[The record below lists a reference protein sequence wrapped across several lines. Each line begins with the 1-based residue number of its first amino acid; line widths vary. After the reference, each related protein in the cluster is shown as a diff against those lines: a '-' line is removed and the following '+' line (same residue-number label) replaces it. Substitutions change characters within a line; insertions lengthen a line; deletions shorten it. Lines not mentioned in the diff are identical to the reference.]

1 MLITE
6 IKKVGKT
13 NKFKVYVDNDFF
25 ATLMD
30 EDIVKNNISSGQEF
44 EEETLKQIAFEG
56 QKGVALDG
64 ALKLLS
70 TYSKTEKELKKYLKD
85 KGFTEE
91 VSCYV
96 LSKLKEYNY
105 INDEAYADMFIK
117 ANMHKKGRRAISY
130 ELKQKGVSENIIN
143 KKTSI
148 IKNQENTCLE
158 LAKKQ
163 IKNKPLDEKTKQ
175 KLFRHLLSKGFDY
188 DDIYIV
194 ISKIFKGEENENW

>member
-6 IKKVGKT
+6 IKRVGKT

-85 KGFTEE
+85 KGFTE
-91 VSCYV
+91 
-96 LSKLKEYNY
+96 
-105 INDEAYADMFIK
+105 
-117 ANMHKKGRRAISY
+117 R
-130 ELKQKGVSENIIN
+130 
-143 KKTSI
+143 
-148 IKNQENTCLE
+148 
-158 LAKKQ
+158 
-163 IKNKPLDEKTKQ
+163 
-175 KLFRHLLSKGFDY
+175 
-188 DDIYIV
+188 
-194 ISKIFKGEENENW
+194 